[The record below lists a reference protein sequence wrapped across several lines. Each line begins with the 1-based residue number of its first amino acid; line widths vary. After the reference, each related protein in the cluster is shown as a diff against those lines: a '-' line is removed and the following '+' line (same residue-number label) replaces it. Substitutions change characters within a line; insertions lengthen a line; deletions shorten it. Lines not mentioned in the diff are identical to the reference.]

1 MSVNNFVGQLICD
14 TCGSDN
20 QFESNEDKTYVK
32 CCGCGR
38 EYFGG
43 YNELLELNQT
53 FIEERAKIE
62 GKKIIKEKLKDLLK
76 NLK

>member
-1 MSVNNFVGQLICD
+1 MSVNTFEGKLICD

-20 QFESNEDKTYVK
+20 LFETNDDKTYVK
-32 CCGCGR
+32 CCACGR

-53 FIEERAKIE
+53 YIERKAKVE
-62 GKKIIKEKLKDLLK
+62 GQKIIEAKLKGLFK